1 MQFVLE
7 DGVREAIIFIETE
20 YVNQIFENIK
30 TGNMNNINKTTYME
44 VFTRINREAD
54 RGDFK
59 SRELFEYFCQII
71 ENYIIDC
78 KMKLIEESN
87 TNQSKLIDGF
97 LFHTKNINYLIY
109 MMIKGFFYLGRYYT
123 PARFQKTLFQ
133 IAMNLYKSNFYESLK
148 DNIQD
153 GISYLKN
160 EEKNG
165 NEESNIILKNIIE
178 ILENL
183 KLQKPKITK
192 VNGIIKWV
200 NEM

>member
-1 MQFVLE
+1 MQFVRE
-7 DGVREAIIFIETE
+7 GGVRETIIFIETE

-44 VFTRINREAD
+44 VFTRINSEAD

-109 MMIKGFFYLGRYYT
+109 MMILGFLYLGIYYI
-123 PARFQKTLFQ
+123 PHRFHKTLFQ
-133 IAMNLYKSNFYESLK
+133 IAMDLYKSNFYEALK

-153 GISYLKN
+153 GINYLKN

-165 NEESNIILKNIIE
+165 NEESNEKLKNIME
-178 ILENL
+178 ILEYL
-183 KLQKPKITK
+183 KFEKPKIRK
-192 VNGIIKWV
+192 EQGKIKWI
-200 NEM
+200 NEI

>member
-1 MQFVLE
+1 MQFVRE
-7 DGVREAIIFIETE
+7 DGVRETIIFIETE

-44 VFTRINREAD
+44 VFTRINSEAD

-109 MMIKGFFYLGRYYT
+109 MMILGFLYLGIYYI
-123 PARFQKTLFQ
+123 PHRFHKTLFQ
-133 IAMNLYKSNFYESLK
+133 IAMDLYKSNFYEALK

-153 GISYLKN
+153 GINYLKN

-165 NEESNIILKNIIE
+165 NEESNEKLKNIME
-178 ILENL
+178 ILEYL
-183 KLQKPKITK
+183 KFEKPKIRK
-192 VNGIIKWV
+192 EQGKIKWI
-200 NEM
+200 NEI

>member
-7 DGVREAIIFIETE
+7 DGVKETIIFIETE

-44 VFTRINREAD
+44 VFTRINSEAD
-54 RGDFK
+54 KGDFK

-109 MMIKGFFYLGRYYT
+109 MMIKGFLYLGIYYI
-123 PARFQKTLFQ
+123 PHRFHKTLFQ

-153 GISYLKN
+153 GISFLKN

-165 NEESNIILKNIIE
+165 NEESKEKLKNILE
-178 ILENL
+178 ILEYL
-183 KLQKPKITK
+183 KFEKPKIRK
-192 VNGIIKWV
+192 EQGKIKWI
-200 NEM
+200 NEI

>member
-7 DGVREAIIFIETE
+7 DGVRETIIFIETE

-30 TGNMNNINKTTYME
+30 TGNMNKINKMTYMK
-44 VFTRINREAD
+44 VFTRINKETD
-54 RGDFK
+54 RGDFQ

-109 MMIKGFFYLGRYYT
+109 MMILGFLYLGIYYI
-123 PARFQKTLFQ
+123 PHRFHKTLFQ
-133 IAMNLYKSNFYESLK
+133 IAMDLYKSNFYEALK

-153 GISYLKN
+153 GINYLKN

-165 NEESNIILKNIIE
+165 NEESNEKLKNIME
-178 ILENL
+178 ILEYL
-183 KLQKPKITK
+183 KFEKPKIIK
-192 VNGIIKWV
+192 EQGKIKWI
-200 NEM
+200 NEI

>member
-1 MQFVLE
+1 MQFVRE
-7 DGVREAIIFIETE
+7 DGVRETIIFIETE

-44 VFTRINREAD
+44 VFTRINSEAD

-109 MMIKGFFYLGRYYT
+109 MMTKGFFYLGRYYT
-123 PARFQKTLFQ
+123 PARFHKTLFQ

-165 NEESNIILKNIIE
+165 NEESKEKLKNILE
-178 ILENL
+178 ILEYL
-183 KLQKPKITK
+183 KFGKPKIIK
-192 VNGIIKWV
+192 EQGKIKWI
-200 NEM
+200 NEI

>member
-7 DGVREAIIFIETE
+7 DGVKETIIFIETE

-44 VFTRINREAD
+44 VFTRINSEAD
-54 RGDFK
+54 KGDFK

-109 MMIKGFFYLGRYYT
+109 MMIKGFLYLGIYYI
-123 PARFQKTLFQ
+123 PHRFHKTLFQ
-133 IAMNLYKSNFYESLK
+133 IAMDLYKSNFYEALK

-153 GISYLKN
+153 GINYLKN

-165 NEESNIILKNIIE
+165 NEESNEKLKNIME
-178 ILENL
+178 ILEYL
-183 KLQKPKITK
+183 KFEKPKIRK
-192 VNGIIKWV
+192 EQGKIKWI
-200 NEM
+200 NEI

>member
-1 MQFVLE
+1 MQFVRE
-7 DGVREAIIFIETE
+7 GGVRETIIFIETE

-30 TGNMNNINKTTYME
+30 TGNMNKINKTTYMK
-44 VFTRINREAD
+44 VFTRINKEAD
-54 RGDFK
+54 RGDFQ

-109 MMIKGFFYLGRYYT
+109 MMILGFLYLGIYYI
-123 PARFQKTLFQ
+123 PHRFHKTLFQ
-133 IAMNLYKSNFYESLK
+133 IAMDLYKSNFYEALK

-153 GISYLKN
+153 GINYLKN

-178 ILENL
+178 ILEDL